1 MGAGEESLFLVVLPL
16 QWSWASMTWAGSG
29 GPFAYSCL
37 RLMRATVIRCWSVYA
52 LLAGLTE
59 KVQRYGGALEL
70 RQIRVGFLLA
80 LLLFVVG
87 CSSTLSHSGLAEP
100 SVRLAD
106 LEDIGELENRFNQ
119 DVGLPRL
126 ILILS
131 PT

>member
-1 MGAGEESLFLVVLPL
+1 MS
-16 QWSWASMTWAGSG
+16 SWT
-29 GPFAYSCL
+29 
-37 RLMRATVIRCWSVYA
+37 
-52 LLAGLTE
+52 LAGLTE
-59 KVQRYGGALEL
+59 KVQRYEGALEL

-87 CSSTLSHSGLAEP
+87 CSSTLSHSGLAQP
-100 SVRLAD
+100 SVGLVD